1 MPRRSS
7 NTNSEESP
15 VTRRTSA
22 RIAAAQAASP
32 AKSPAKSPRRKRQST
47 EPVKAASEDTESQ
60 QSQVKSES
68 SMEELNGIDVS
79 SSKHT
84 ELLHDQ
90 VEIPHKK
97 VKADKESDNDQLSS
111 DHEKNEDEALK
122 KNDTDV
128 SQTQDS
134 NTTSTDFEIV
144 EHSSVPPPDSA
155 EVQAAISTQGEDG
168 HLLVGFVQV
177 NKEELPA
184 PNSSEIKQV
193 SATLES
199 CNATVTCG
207 SECVAK
213 ADHIVEPS
221 VNTPNGNVGS
231 QESSKDE
238 PSKPNGTVHV
248 EAHHKTP
255 IPIEEP
261 VIQPLVGHVTG
272 DIALDAV
279 SEMISQQ

>member
-1 MPRRSS
+1 MPRRST

-32 AKSPAKSPRRKRQST
+32 VKSPAKSPRRKRQST
-47 EPVKAASEDTESQ
+47 EPAKAASEDTESQ

-68 SMEELNGIDVS
+68 SMEELNGIDVGS
-79 SSKHT
+79 LKHT
-84 ELLHDQ
+84 ELTHDQ

-97 VKADKESDNDQLSS
+97 VKADKEPDDDQLSS
-111 DHEKNEDEALK
+111 DHEKNGDEALRK
-122 KNDTDV
+122 GDTNV
-128 SQTQDS
+128 SETQDS
-134 NTTSTDFEIV
+134 NMTSTDFEFV

-177 NKEELPA
+177 NKDELPA

-193 SATLES
+193 SDTLES
-199 CNATVTCG
+199 RNATVTCG
-207 SECVAK
+207 SESVAK

-221 VNTPNGNVGS
+221 MNTLNGNVGS
-231 QESSKDE
+231 QEPTKDE
-238 PSKPNGTVHV
+238 PSKPNGTVHI

-255 IPIEEP
+255 VPIEEP

-272 DIALDAV
+272 DIAVDVV
-279 SEMISQQ
+279 SEIISQQ

>member
-1 MPRRSS
+1 
-7 NTNSEESP
+7 
-15 VTRRTSA
+15 
-22 RIAAAQAASP
+22 
-32 AKSPAKSPRRKRQST
+32 
-47 EPVKAASEDTESQ
+47 
-60 QSQVKSES
+60 
-68 SMEELNGIDVS
+68 MEELNGIDVS